1 MYTQIPSR
9 GHKPWIGDKC
19 QDCQY
24 RCDKCE
30 EMYNRVPETHMKCVA
45 ICWCCANACNGRC
58 QYMMTGKP
66 IEGSTYTQRTLK
78 DGTVN
83 TNVRTCPK
91 FERG

>member
-1 MYTQIPSR
+1 MYNQIPSR

-24 RCDKCE
+24 RCEECE
-30 EMYNRVPETHMKCVA
+30 RRYNRVAETHMKCIA
-45 ICWCCANACNGRC
+45 ICWCCKHACDGSC
-58 QYMMTGKP
+58 AYMMTGKIP
-66 IEGSTYTQRTLK
+66 EGAVYTQRTLK

-83 TNVRTCPK
+83 TNIRECFG